1 MRRLAASIRTT
12 RATLAPL
19 GGCVGVES
27 MWASAS
33 RAYCAGHGQRRGLTA
48 ALAGSA
54 AGGRELAP
62 REPGRLPVSAERAGE
77 LGDERDIGAE
87 AASSARGA
95 GLAGAVRPLRA
106 SCFGHPEGA
115 WSRPSDIAWSLTP
128 RTPSSPNPKSETPA
142 AASGGLALAVT
153 T

>member
-1 MRRLAASIRTT
+1 
-12 RATLAPL
+12 
-19 GGCVGVES
+19 

-33 RAYCAGHGQRRGLTA
+33 RAHCAGHGQRRGFGA

-95 GLAGAVRPLRA
+95 GLARRDGCESSA
-106 SCFGHPEGA
+106 
-115 WSRPSDIAWSLTP
+115 
-128 RTPSSPNPKSETPA
+128 RTWITPA
-142 AASGGLALAVT
+142 ATSTSSQTSSEMRKPV
-153 T
+153 